1 MRVLYFWFGC
11 FVVYSF
17 LGWAC
22 ETFFCSVAQ
31 RRFVN
36 RGFLNGPFCPI
47 YGFGALLVI
56 GLFSK
61 YENDLLALFLLS
73 MVVTSVVEYITSFLL
88 EKLFHLTLWDYSGR
102 KWNING
108 RVCLRN
114 SLLFGLLSVLMVK
127 VIHPQLMKLF
137 ACLPEWLSITFVT
150 VLSVYFVLDVAVTVL
165 SLTHINRA
173 AGQKQMELEG
183 LAKLR
188 GQAVEQ
194 LRSRGERFWKP
205 FHNRLLK
212 AFPNMKSKK
221 FPEGIQA
228 IRETFKNAR
237 KK

>member
-1 MRVLYFWFGC
+1 MKVLLFWFIC

-17 LGWAC
+17 LGWIC
-22 ETFFCSVAQ
+22 ETFFCSAAQ

-73 MVVTSVVEYITSFLL
+73 MAVTSIVEYIASVLL

-127 VIHPQLMKLF
+127 GIHPQVVRLF
-137 ACLPEWLSITFVT
+137 AELPEWLSITFVT
-150 VLSVYFVLDVAVTVL
+150 VLSVYFILDVVITVL

-173 AGQKQMELEG
+173 A
-183 LAKLR
+183 
-188 GQAVEQ
+188 EQ
-194 LRSRGERFWKP
+194 LRIRGERFWRP

-212 AFPNMKSKK
+212 AFPNMTSRR
-221 FPEGIQA
+221 FPEGIEF
-228 IRETFKNAR
+228 IRKTLKNAR
-237 KK
+237 KR

>member
-1 MRVLYFWFGC
+1 MKVLLFWFIC

-17 LGWAC
+17 LGWIC

-73 MVVTSVVEYITSFLL
+73 MTVTSIVEYIASVLL

-127 VIHPQLMKLF
+127 GIHPQVVRLF
-137 ACLPEWLSITFVT
+137 ADLPEWLSVTFVT
-150 VLSVYFVLDVAVTVL
+150 VLSVYFVLDVVITVL
-165 SLTHINRA
+165 SLTHINRV
-173 AGQKQMELEG
+173 AGQKQLELDS
-183 LAKLR
+183 LAELR
-188 GQAVEQ
+188 NQAAEQ
-194 LRSRGERFWKP
+194 LRIRGERFWRP

-212 AFPNMKSKK
+212 AFPNMTSRR
-221 FPEGIQA
+221 FPEGIKF
-228 IRETFKNAR
+228 IRETIKNTR